1 MYILCIL
8 IMAPAECHD
17 FLQSLYQLSLIVRKV
32 RKKLLNNKPFFK
44 QKCRMKKYFWL
55 KFLKSAF
62 CHGFLA
68 FVGINFYRDGCT
80 LQVGRCP
87 PCPILQHP
95 ALLNSVG
102 LIEEALGVAR
112 HHVGHE
118 ASL

>member
-62 CHGFLA
+62 CQGFLA
-68 FVGINFYRDGCT
+68 FVGINFYRGLRAPSSST
-80 LQVGRCP
+80 
-87 PCPILQHP
+87 QHF
-95 ALLNSVG
+95 
-102 LIEEALGVAR
+102 
-112 HHVGHE
+112 
-118 ASL
+118 

>member
-68 FVGINFYRDGCT
+68 FVGYKFSSKRMH
-80 LQVGRCP
+80 P
-87 PCPILQHP
+87 PSRTVASVPRPP
-95 ALLNSVG
+95 APST
-102 LIEEALGVAR
+102 
-112 HHVGHE
+112 
-118 ASL
+118 SK

>member
-62 CHGFLA
+62 CQGFLA
-68 FVGINFYRDGCT
+68 FVGIIFYRDGCT
-80 LQVGRCP
+80 LQVGRWP
-87 PCPILQHP
+87 PCPVLQHP
-95 ALLNSVG
+95 ALLNSVD

-118 ASL
+118 TSL

>member
-8 IMAPAECHD
+8 IMTPAECHD

-32 RKKLLNNKPFFK
+32 RKKLLNDKPFFK

-55 KFLKSAF
+55 KFLKTAF
-62 CHGFLA
+62 WQGFWHLW
-68 FVGINFYRDGCT
+68 VTNFHRDGCT
-80 LQVGRCP
+80 LQVGRWP
-87 PCPILQHP
+87 PCPVLQHP